1 MRPRQ
6 APWNAYVLHR
16 YDWSESSLILDLYT
30 REGGRIAAA
39 AKGAK
44 RPSSS
49 FRPVLLPFQALHV
62 SLARRHGDDED
73 EVQTLRS
80 AEWAGTNAMASTLL
94 RGAALF
100 RGFYLNELLMKLLP
114 RGEPYAQLYDA
125 YAQTL
130 SAVAV
135 DDDAAAGAAIRG
147 FELVLLKELGW
158 LADLSA
164 VTATQ
169 APLRPEVRYTL
180 RADGV
185 VPSGPGSEGIAGVLW
200 LRMHSALGER
210 AHDELRHICEDP
222 AAAPLRQMLR
232 PLIAMHMGH
241 TLLRTREVALGL
253 RRLSTAAGR
262 SLKEGTSLPAKI
274 ATP

>member
-1 MRPRQ
+1 M
-6 APWNAYVLHR
+6 
-16 YDWSESSLILDLYT
+16 
-30 REGGRIAAA
+30 AA
-39 AKGAK
+39 
-44 RPSSS
+44 
-49 FRPVLLPFQALHV
+49 
-62 SLARRHGDDED
+62 
-73 EVQTLRS
+73 
-80 AEWAGTNAMASTLL
+80 TLL

-130 SAVAV
+130 PAVAV
-135 DDDAAAGAAIRG
+135 DDDAAAGAAIRA

-169 APLRPEVRYTL
+169 APLRPEVRYAL
-180 RADGV
+180 RADGGV

-200 LRMHSALGER
+200 LRMHSALSER

-222 AAAPLRQMLR
+222 AAAPLRHMLR
-232 PLIAMHMGH
+232 PLIAMHLGH

-253 RRLSTAAGR
+253 PAAQ
-262 SLKEGTSLPAKI
+262 SPPPVA
-274 ATP
+274 A